1 MNKINRSWRI
11 LQVAVSVLMRE
22 KKLVLYPVIL
32 APALLIALLPLTFI
46 PTGEDYFSAAHWDH
60 LTNMLAGFNPIS
72 NLLKSNH
79 YHCVVNKLHF
89 SSLPPWF
96 WVLTCGI
103 YQTILFITTF
113 CNAAF
118 YNEIIQALNG
128 QAVSI
133 RRGFKVASERW
144 RAILFWSLLAGAVGI
159 LIRAIAQ
166 RIGFLGWISSSLSG
180 AVWSLA
186 VVFAIPMLVKDGE
199 TDNPLKLMQNSLAIV
214 KRTWGELAFGFIG
227 ETAIYIFVLIAS
239 CAFFLAI
246 LVVDL
251 LLVQR
256 GSHVANTL
264 FPYVLCFSI
273 GGIIFIPI
281 LLGLI
286 NEVVKMIYKSALFIY
301 ATEGVIPD
309 AFDKEILDSAW
320 KVK

>member
-79 YHCVVNKLHF
+79 YHCVVNKL
-89 SSLPPWF
+89 
-96 WVLTCGI
+96 
-103 YQTILFITTF
+103 QTILFITTF